1 MKHTSSILL
10 PPFQQVLGR
19 RNFLRGGAQLGLAIA
34 TCAIPGLAAGAGT
47 RLRSLPNNPF
57 TLGVASGDPTPD
69 SIVLWTKLDSAVVS
83 QANAS
88 ELGIEVDFEISDS
101 PNFTTIRRKGTV
113 VALPEMSHSVH
124 AEIRGLEP
132 AREYYFRWMVAG
144 ENSTT
149 GRAKTAPAAYAEV
162 DNFNFAFASCQQYE
176 QGFFTA
182 YQHMAQEDLDLI
194 VHLGDYI
201 YESSWGENLVR
212 AHEGPEIH
220 TLADYRARYVTY
232 KSDPHLQAAHAAAP
246 WIVTWDDHE
255 VDNNYAG
262 LVPEDDQ
269 TPAQLLQRR
278 KAAYQA
284 YYEFMPIRLPVGRA
298 GPDMPIHRRFRFGNL
313 LEMNV
318 LDTRQY
324 RSDQSCGDGRKV
336 SCSEHQ
342 ESSRTL
348 LGEAQKDWLFE
359 SLATSD
365 AHWNVLAQQVMMAGL
380 RSVSDTGEE
389 LWPMDIWDGYPYER
403 RELLQHMVD
412 VRTPNPVV
420 LTGDIHSNWVA
431 DLKTDFDDPNS
442 PVMGT
447 EFVGTSITSGGDG
460 QDMTEYGSS
469 LLSHNPHVKFYNAQR
484 GYVKANLNSSRWESE
499 YKVLSHVTKPDAKI
513 VTRAKYVVEAG
524 RPGAELV

>member
-1 MKHTSSILL
+1 
-10 PPFQQVLGR
+10 
-19 RNFLRGGAQLGLAIA
+19 
-34 TCAIPGLAAGAGT
+34 
-47 RLRSLPNNPF
+47 
-57 TLGVASGDPTPD
+57 
-69 SIVLWTKLDSAVVS
+69 
-83 QANAS
+83 
-88 ELGIEVDFEISDS
+88 
-101 PNFTTIRRKGTV
+101 
-113 VALPEMSHSVH
+113 
-124 AEIRGLEP
+124 
-132 AREYYFRWMVAG
+132 
-144 ENSTT
+144 
-149 GRAKTAPAAYAEV
+149 
-162 DNFNFAFASCQQYE
+162 
-176 QGFFTA
+176 
-182 YQHMAQEDLDLI
+182 
-194 VHLGDYI
+194 
-201 YESSWGENLVR
+201 
-212 AHEGPEIH
+212 
-220 TLADYRARYVTY
+220 
-232 KSDPHLQAAHAAAP
+232 
-246 WIVTWDDHE
+246 
-255 VDNNYAG
+255 
-262 LVPEDDQ
+262 
-269 TPAQLLQRR
+269 
-278 KAAYQA
+278 
-284 YYEFMPIRLPVGRA
+284 
-298 GPDMPIHRRFRFGNL
+298 MPIHRRFRFGNL